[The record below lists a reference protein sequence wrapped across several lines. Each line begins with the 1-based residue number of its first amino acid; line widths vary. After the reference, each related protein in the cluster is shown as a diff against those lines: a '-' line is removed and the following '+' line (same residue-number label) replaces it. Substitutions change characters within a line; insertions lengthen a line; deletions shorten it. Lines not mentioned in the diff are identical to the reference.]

1 MIVAQG
7 GEQLALYEGHKHE
20 SYKLD
25 CCLTPSDGHVICG
38 SEDGARSR
46 EERHSCPVY
55 AAHWQLS
62 WWMRQVLPWIH
73 VQVAPCHGGHALS
86 DTCAEP
92 TGRVCYWE
100 LVDAEMVQELTAHSG
115 PVCSLSLH
123 PAGTTLVTA
132 SNDGTIKVWK

>member
-1 MIVAQG
+1 MAQG

-46 EERHSCPVY
+46 SRSRRSCPIR
-55 AAHWQLS
+55 AACCQPHGRLS
-62 WWMRQVLPWIH
+62 APPGRARAGLPRYR
-73 VQVAPCHGGHALS
+73 S
-86 DTCAEP
+86 RTSSSRSAESA
-92 TGRVCYWE
+92 GRVCYWE
-100 LVDAEMVQELTAHSG
+100 LVDAKMVQEFAAHLG